1 MNFIKSHLKECIL
14 AIIAGLI
21 VIFCGVS
28 FAIMWF
34 AGGSDVYGNRLD
46 GIEKVKLSENYIK
59 DVIKNLEEK
68 EFVSKATYNLQGR
81 LLSIMITV
89 NDDTNIDDAKNL
101 GKIVIQGFNEE
112 ELAYYDLQVFLK
124 DSGTKEE
131 SRYPFIGTKHKT
143 SEEFV
148 WSNN

>member
-1 MNFIKSHLKECIL
+1 MKKLFKRML
-14 AIIAGLI
+14 AMALVAVTLVTAVPTMLYADERVLANGSEVEAG
-21 VIFCGVS
+21 
-28 FAIMWF
+28 A
-34 AGGSDVYGNRLD
+34 
-46 GIEKVKLSENYIK
+46 EKVKLSDNYIK